1 MRILKKIGII
11 LGILA
16 LIIGAVFIIF
26 HDDTDTEKIAIEQKK
41 SSEEKADIEIPNLD
55 EDLKEFEDEQM
66 KLDSINDSL

>member
-26 HDDTDTEKIAIEQKK
+26 HDDTDTAKIAIEQKK
-41 SSEEKADIEIPNLD
+41 SSDEKAEIEIPNLD
-55 EDLKEFEDEQM
+55 EDLKEFEESQM
-66 KLDSINDSL
+66 KLDSINDSI